1 MLKRLEEKGLTQ
13 KQEDPDNR
21 SKLLI
26 SLTALGNTAY
36 WAHKH
41 WHETMDSGFI
51 CRYRFFFGNQ
61 KIAIRMNGCGT
72 VGCGSYNG
80 SKAVLFFR

>member
-51 CRYRFFFGNQ
+51 CRYRFFRQSENCHPDEWV
-61 KIAIRMNGCGT
+61 RHCGLR
-72 VGCGSYNG
+72 V
-80 SKAVLFFR
+80 V